1 MHNIIHRFPLLS
13 PCRYTWIRFVYT
25 GGIYGKIY
33 VGRRSPGPVCPL
45 VAILSSCL
53 YLASLNFRPERWKK
67 LPIVAQSTDI
77 FPPFFFPRSSRL
89 PFFFFYFFPSP
100 PLLLSSP
107 FCLHSLFETT
117 REWLWLGNF
126 VGIPRQCGM
135 LMLAFT
141 VFGGTLSRA
150 RIDIC
155 SAR

>member
-1 MHNIIHRFPLLS
+1 MQIH
-13 PCRYTWIRFVYT
+13 TWIRFQRVCAIH
-25 GGIYGKIY
+25 GEIY

-67 LPIVAQSTDI
+67 LPIVAQSADI
-77 FPPFFFPRSSRL
+77 SPSSFFFLFRSSSRL
-89 PFFFFYFFPSP
+89 PFFPFFPSP
-100 PLLLSSP
+100 
-107 FCLHSLFETT
+107 FCLYSLFETT

-126 VGIPRQCGM
+126 VRIPRQCGM